1 MNAYARWGLA
11 AVGLGAYALLAHH
24 LVSRDAGSVL
34 ALLTLL
40 GPMVGAALWGLW
52 HGGNRLVALVLAALA
67 IAVLLNGSR
76 LPVSWLYLAQHAG
89 IHLGLAWW
97 FGRTLRG
104 GREPFITQLARR
116 LHDPMQPT
124 MVVYTRHVTLA
135 WTVYFVAIAGS
146 SFVLFALVQFA
157 LAPLATWSLFANVL
171 TPVSLVAMFA
181 IEYLLRYRL
190 HPEFDRVAFLDA
202 VRAYRAS
209 AAASDTPR

>member
-1 MNAYARWGLA
+1 MNARARWGLA

-52 HGGNRLVALVLAALA
+52 QAGNRLVALGLVALA

-97 FGRTLRG
+97 FGRTLRD

-124 MVVYTRHVTLA
+124 MVVYTRRVTVA
-135 WTVYFVAIAGS
+135 WTVYFLAIAGS
-146 SFVLFALVQFA
+146 SFLLFGF
-157 LAPLATWSLFANVL
+157 APLAAWSLFANVL

>member
-1 MNAYARWGLA
+1 MKVHARWGLA

-24 LVSRDAGSVL
+24 LVSRDAGSVP

-52 HGGNRLVALVLAALA
+52 HAGNRLVALGLAGLA
-67 IAVLLNGSR
+67 VAVLLNGSR

-97 FGRTLRG
+97 FGRTLFDQ
-104 GREPFITQLARR
+104 REPFITQLARR

-124 MVVYTRHVTLA
+124 MVVYTRHVTVA
-135 WTVYFVAIAGS
+135 WTAYFVAIAGS
-146 SFVLFALVQFA
+146 SILLFAFA
-157 LAPLATWSLFANVL
+157 SLAAWSLFANVL

-181 IEYLLRYRL
+181 VEYLLRYRL
-190 HPEFDRVAFLDA
+190 HPEFERVAFLDA

-209 AAASDTPR
+209 AAADTPR

>member
-1 MNAYARWGLA
+1 MKAHARWGLA

-52 HGGNRLVALVLAALA
+52 QAGHRLVALGLAALA
-67 IAVLLNGSR
+67 VAVLLNGSR

-97 FGRTLRG
+97 FGRTLFD

-124 MVVYTRHVTLA
+124 MVVYTRHVTVA
-135 WTVYFVAIAGS
+135 WTAYFVAIAGT
-146 SFVLFALVQFA
+146 SFLLFALVQLGFT
-157 LAPLATWSLFANVL
+157 PLAAWSLFANVL

-209 AAASDTPR
+209 AAADARR

>member
-52 HGGNRLVALVLAALA
+52 HAGNRLVALVLAALA
-67 IAVLLNGSR
+67 VAVLSNGSR
-76 LPVSWLYLAQHAG
+76 LPVSSLYLAQHAG

-97 FGRTLRG
+97 FGRTLRN

-135 WTVYFVAIAGS
+135 WTVYFLAIAGS
-146 SFVLFALVQFA
+146 SFLLFGF
-157 LAPLATWSLFANVL
+157 APLPAWSLFANVL

>member
-1 MNAYARWGLA
+1 MNARVRWGLA

-52 HGGNRLVALVLAALA
+52 HAGQRLVAFGLAGVAV
-67 IAVLLNGSR
+67 AVLLNGSR

-89 IHLGLAWW
+89 IHLGLAGW
-97 FGRTLRG
+97 FGRTLRDR
-104 GREPFITQLARR
+104 REPFITQLARR
-116 LHDPMQPT
+116 LHNPMQPT
-124 MVVYTRHVTLA
+124 MVVYTRHVTRA
-135 WTVYFVAIAGS
+135 WTIYFVAIAGT
-146 SFVLFALVQFA
+146 SFMLFAF
-157 LAPLATWSLFANVL
+157 APLAAWSLFANVL
-171 TPVSLVAMFA
+171 TPISLVAMFV

-209 AAASDTPR
+209 AATADTPR

>member
-1 MNAYARWGLA
+1 MNARARWGLA

-52 HGGNRLVALVLAALA
+52 QAGNRLVALVLAALA
-67 IAVLLNGSR
+67 VAVLLNGSR

-97 FGRTLRG
+97 FGRTLRD

-124 MVVYTRHVTLA
+124 MVVYTRHVTVA
-135 WTVYFVAIAGS
+135 WTAYFLAIAGG
-146 SFVLFALVQFA
+146 SFLLFGF
-157 LAPLATWSLFANVL
+157 APLAAWSLFANVL

-190 HPEFDRVAFLDA
+190 HPEFDRIAFLDA

>member
-1 MNAYARWGLA
+1 MNSCARWGLA

-40 GPMVGAALWGLW
+40 GPMVGATLWGLW
-52 HGGNRLVALVLAALA
+52 HAGHRLVALGLAAGA
-67 IAVLLNGSR
+67 VAVLLNGSR

-104 GREPFITQLARR
+104 GLEPFITQLARR

-135 WTVYFVAIAGS
+135 WTIYFVAIAGT
-146 SFVLFALVQFA
+146 SFLLFAFA
-157 LAPLATWSLFANVL
+157 PIAAWSLFANVL
-171 TPVSLVAMFA
+171 TPVSLVAMFVV
-181 IEYLLRYRL
+181 EYLLRYRL
-190 HPEFDRVAFLDA
+190 HPEFERVAFLDA

-209 AAASDTPR
+209 ADTPR

>member
-52 HGGNRLVALVLAALA
+52 HAGNRLVALVLAALA

-76 LPVSWLYLAQHAG
+76 LPVSSLYLAQHAG

-97 FGRTLRG
+97 FGRTLRN

-124 MVVYTRHVTLA
+124 MVVYTRHVTVA
-135 WTVYFVAIAGS
+135 WTVYFLAIAGS
-146 SFVLFALVQFA
+146 SFLLFGF
-157 LAPLATWSLFANVL
+157 APLAAWSLFANVL

>member
-1 MNAYARWGLA
+1 MNAHARWGLA

-52 HGGNRLVALVLAALA
+52 QAGNRLVALVLAALA
-67 IAVLLNGSR
+67 VAVLLNGSR

-135 WTVYFVAIAGS
+135 WTVYFLAIAGS
-146 SFVLFALVQFA
+146 SFLLFGF
-157 LAPLATWSLFANVL
+157 APLAAWSLFANVL

-190 HPEFDRVAFLDA
+190 HPEFERVAFLDA

-209 AAASDTPR
+209 AAASDTP

>member
-1 MNAYARWGLA
+1 MNVHARWGLA

-24 LVSRDAGSVL
+24 LVSRNAGSVL

-52 HGGNRLVALVLAALA
+52 QAGHRLVALGLATLA
-67 IAVLLNGSR
+67 VAVVLNGSR

-97 FGRTLRG
+97 FGRTLFD

-116 LHDPMQPT
+116 LHNPMQPT
-124 MVVYTRHVTLA
+124 MVVYTRHVTVA
-135 WTVYFVAIAGS
+135 WTAYFIAIAGT
-146 SFVLFALVQFA
+146 SFLLFAF
-157 LAPLATWSLFANVL
+157 APLAAWSLFANVL
-171 TPVSLVAMFA
+171 TPISLVAMFA
-181 IEYLLRYRL
+181 VEYLLRYRL
-190 HPEFDRVAFLDA
+190 HPEFERVAFLDA

-209 AAASDTPR
+209 AAADTSR

>member
-1 MNAYARWGLA
+1 MNAHARWGLA

-52 HGGNRLVALVLAALA
+52 QAGNRLVALVLAALA
-67 IAVLLNGSR
+67 VAVLLNGSR

-124 MVVYTRHVTLA
+124 MVVYTRHVTVA
-135 WTVYFVAIAGS
+135 WTVYFLAIAGS
-146 SFVLFALVQFA
+146 SFLLFGF
-157 LAPLATWSLFANVL
+157 APLAAWSLFANVL

-190 HPEFDRVAFLDA
+190 HPEFERVAFLDA

-209 AAASDTPR
+209 AAASDTP

>member
-1 MNAYARWGLA
+1 MNAHARWGLA

-24 LVSRDAGSVL
+24 LVSRDAGSVP

-52 HGGNRLVALVLAALA
+52 SAGHRLVALVLAVLA
-67 IAVLLNGSR
+67 TAVLLNGSR
-76 LPVSWLYLAQHAG
+76 LPVPWLYLAQHAG

-97 FGRTLRG
+97 FGRTLRA

-124 MVVYTRHVTLA
+124 MVAYTRHVTLA
-135 WTVYFVAIAGS
+135 WTIYFVSIAGTS
-146 SFVLFALVQFA
+146 FALFGF
-157 LAPLATWSLFANVL
+157 APLAAWSLFANVL
-171 TPVSLVAMFA
+171 TPVSLVAMF
-181 IEYLLRYRL
+181 IVEYLLRYRL
-190 HPEFDRVAFLDA
+190 HPEFERVAFLDA

-209 AAASDTPR
+209 AATADTPR

>member
-1 MNAYARWGLA
+1 MNAHARWGLA

-52 HGGNRLVALVLAALA
+52 QAGNRLVALVLAALA
-67 IAVLLNGSR
+67 VAVLLNGSR

-135 WTVYFVAIAGS
+135 WTLYFVAIAGS
-146 SFVLFALVQFA
+146 SFLLFGF
-157 LAPLATWSLFANVL
+157 APLAAWSLFANVL

-190 HPEFDRVAFLDA
+190 HPEFERVAFLDA